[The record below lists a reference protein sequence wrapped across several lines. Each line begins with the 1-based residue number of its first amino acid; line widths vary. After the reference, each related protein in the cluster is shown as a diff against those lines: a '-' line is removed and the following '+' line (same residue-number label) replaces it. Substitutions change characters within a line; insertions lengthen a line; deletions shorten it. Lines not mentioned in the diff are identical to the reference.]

1 MGSKWENMKPAP
13 SKSTQTH
20 HGSTILR
27 GQIKTGLT
35 AIAIAV
41 VVYLLIAQPWEKMSP
56 GGMVEGA
63 IAPGFALTP
72 LDLGPQVRLDQ
83 FVGKVVM
90 VSFWATWCEPCK
102 QELPA
107 LAKIGAEMDPA
118 RFQLL
123 TITDEP
129 ATVVKVLLNEL
140 QQKHG
145 PMPLMVLLDQGARTQ
160 VAYGVRNLPTAV
172 FVGPDQRVIR
182 THVGAQTESAWR
194 EDITQMMAERL

>member
-1 MGSKWENMKPAP
+1 MKPESLKSQP
-13 SKSTQTH
+13 SAEHPSLLRQQT
-20 HGSTILR
+20 
-27 GQIKTGLT
+27 KTGLM
-35 AIAIAV
+35 AVLIAAA
-41 VVYLLIAQPWEKMSP
+41 VYLLIAQPWEHKSA

-63 IAPGFALTP
+63 VAPGFALKP
-72 LDLGPQVRLDQ
+72 LDLGPIVRLDS
-83 FVGKVVM
+83 FAGKVVM

-107 LAKIGAEMDPA
+107 LAKISTDMDPA
-118 RFQLL
+118 RFQLI

-145 PMPLMVLLDQGARTQ
+145 PMPLVVLLDQGARTQ

-172 FVGPDQRVIR
+172 FLGPDQRVMR
-182 THVGAQTESAWR
+182 SHVGAQTESAWR
-194 EDITQMMAERL
+194 QEIGELLTTAFPEGTTR